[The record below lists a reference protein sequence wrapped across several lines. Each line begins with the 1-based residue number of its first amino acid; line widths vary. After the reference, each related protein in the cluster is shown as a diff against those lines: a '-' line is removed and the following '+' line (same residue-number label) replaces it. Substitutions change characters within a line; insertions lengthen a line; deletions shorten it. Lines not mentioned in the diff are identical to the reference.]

1 MSCKEYGLK
10 VIKREQKVIAALDSC
25 LARKN
30 QGTFFVVG
38 TGEMHGGVDVW
49 WAQSMLF
56 LNQKF
61 RRISSGLIQ
70 YET

>member
-1 MSCKEYGLK
+1 MSCKKYRLK

-25 LARKN
+25 LAREN
-30 QGTFFVVG
+30 QGTFFVGG

-56 LNQKF
+56 LTKRYF
-61 RRISSGLIQ
+61 LKMLF
-70 YET
+70 